1 MGKAKTIYSELAL
14 QHRTQPPALTRCGR
28 DSEAGGK
35 ASQWGEK
42 RKVAEPPG
50 SGEIDLR
57 HPCDW
62 LGAHIRLSLIG
73 PTCSQNKNEGSCEL
87 LIKSRP
93 SGANSYRS
101 YSLASW
107 SVTKHSNVASCKPD
121 FQRAGFPSCLLQ
133 IRRWIS
139 GQVATGYGSERC
151 FYIGSGRFPFVYSV
165 SHIWFKKSTLR
176 YLANRN

>member
-1 MGKAKTIYSELAL
+1 MWEPLWETDAIRIKCSVNICRNEWRPNKWEKQKLFTQSLFYSPGVSHQPLQAVVETQRQVGKRRS
-14 QHRTQPPALTRCGR
+14 
-28 DSEAGGK
+28 GG
-35 ASQWGEK
+35 GK

-50 SGEIDLR
+50 LGEIDLR

-87 LIKSRP
+87 LIKSWL

-121 FQRAGFPSCLLQ
+121 F
-133 IRRWIS
+133 
-139 GQVATGYGSERC
+139 
-151 FYIGSGRFPFVYSV
+151 
-165 SHIWFKKSTLR
+165 
-176 YLANRN
+176 